1 MAFLAGYKHDIF
13 VSYAHN
19 DNKSYVESD
28 IGWVKYLIKFLRT
41 RVVELVGS
49 DSVDIWMDYE
59 LRGNDA
65 VTPTIMDELAHS
77 AILLFVSSES
87 YLASSWCRNE
97 LNGFLNSSVGDR
109 RAGSLKR
116 LFMIQRDKIDR
127 FRLPEALRNLIG
139 YQFWIEEFGKTPIVL
154 GYPTPDPNQSS
165 YWSLLNK
172 LSSEIKETLEIL
184 KKGGTESPLAS
195 VVIHLAEVTDD
206 LEPLRQEVGTFL
218 EQAGIGILPKVYYPR
233 DTPGKFQDAIDS
245 DLKES
250 KLFVQ
255 LLSGVSGRK
264 PAELPQG
271 YPGLQFQR
279 AQVAQ
284 KEILQWRSPA
294 LDINSVVDAEHRKL
308 LKSHTVIAEGI
319 EEFKDRVKRRAF
331 TRKVEPP
338 STPSLAGN
346 LIFVNTESGDRKIA
360 QQIADCITRKGFG
373 FALSRETSIR
383 KDLKERL
390 HECGGAI
397 IVYASSPAKWVER
410 QQDWIKKILQD
421 RDPPPP
427 VIAICEGQHDKP
439 DFVNYR
445 YFQTICFDSDVDC
458 DLLEPF
464 LDQVRSRSR

>member
-1 MAFLAGYKHDIF
+1 MAFLDGYKHDIF

-28 IGWVKYLIKFLRT
+28 IGWVKNLIKVLRT

-65 VTPTIMDELAHS
+65 VTPTIMDELSQS
-77 AILLFVSSES
+77 AILLFASSES

-109 RAGSLKR
+109 RAGSLQR

-127 FRLPEALRNLIG
+127 SRLPEALRDLIG
-139 YQFWIEEFGKTPIVL
+139 YPFWIEEFGKSPIVL
-154 GYPTPDPNQSS
+154 GYPTPDPKQSQ

-172 LSSEIKETLEIL
+172 LSLEIKETLKIL
-184 KKGGTESPLAS
+184 KNGGAESPLAS

-206 LEPLRQEVGTFL
+206 LELLRQEVGAFL
-218 EQAGIGILPKVYYPR
+218 EQAGIGILPKTYYPR
-233 DTPGKFQDAIDS
+233 DALSKFQDAIDA
-245 DLKES
+245 DLKQS

-264 PAELPQG
+264 PTELPQG

-308 LKSHTVIAEGI
+308 LKSHTVIAEGV
-319 EEFKDRVKRRAF
+319 EAFKERVKRRAF
-331 TRKVEPP
+331 TRKVAPP
-338 STPSLAGN
+338 SPPGK

-360 QQIADCITRKGFG
+360 QQIANCIMRKGFG
-373 FALSRETSIR
+373 FALSHETSIR
-383 KDLKERL
+383 KDLRERL
-390 HECGGAI
+390 HECDGAI

-410 QQDWIKKILQD
+410 QQDYIRKFLQD
-421 RDPPPP
+421 IIPPPP
-427 VIAICEGQHDKP
+427 VIAICESQHEKP

-445 YFQTICFDSDVDC
+445 YFQTIWFDTDVDC
-458 DLLEPF
+458 DVLEPF
-464 LDQVRSRSR
+464 LEQVRSRSR